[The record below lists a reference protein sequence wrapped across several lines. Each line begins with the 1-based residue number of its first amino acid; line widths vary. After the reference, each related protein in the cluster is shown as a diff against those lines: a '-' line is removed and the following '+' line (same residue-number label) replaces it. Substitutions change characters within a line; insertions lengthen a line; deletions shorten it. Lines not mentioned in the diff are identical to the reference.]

1 MANEIIVPISI
12 DLDSLKD
19 GLTKAKALSQRS
31 GEEISD
37 SVSSGVTS
45 SLTGLGLKIAGVFA
59 GLHLAGKIKGIF
71 TDALQES
78 ISAGTEIA
86 KLNQAMASAGQFSA
100 QASLDFQNFAKEI
113 QRTTTLSDDF
123 VISLGAS
130 ARVFARTNDQ
140 TQQLTKAA
148 IELSKATGTDA
159 ASAIETLGK
168 TLSGTAGRL
177 GQTIPELRLFSQE
190 QLRAGAAID
199 LVLSRFGGTAANEIN
214 TFAGRMAQ
222 ARNSSND
229 FLESLGDLV
238 TKSPVVVQIINGI
251 GKSFEN
257 MGKFISDLGPD
268 FVGDLIKSI
277 LNFGQAIITYV
288 ISPVELAVNIF
299 KFLFIAV
306 KSGVNAIA
314 LVLIGIPAMV
324 NEFLIGPFL
333 KWAATLPTI
342 IEIFDEELANKLKAK
357 VTALGQ
363 SLIDSSNTIRT
374 TLLGTQEQF
383 ATEMATSAQ
392 TMLDFPMA
400 SALSAKLADFQ
411 TFVGSAKPIVEDFK
425 NNTVTQLTAVQLAA
439 VDMANKFNAAL
450 NSGLVQ
456 GTAKAVSSLAGSLV
470 KGQASF
476 GSFAKMMMG
485 IAGDLAI
492 QLGTVLLGTGFGV
505 EALKALGG
513 AAAIAAGLGLIA
525 VGGIMKALG
534 EGGGSSP
541 AGGAS
546 SFTGGSSGATS
557 DVTGLPQELV
567 GQKAGATINLTVQG
581 NVLDRRSAGLE
592 LVEVLNE
599 AFGSS
604 GLTVLGSV

>member
-238 TKSPVVVQIINGI
+238 TKSHVVVQIINGI